1 MGGVVDS
8 VFGGGGGDSSSS
20 SNATTNNTSN
30 VTVNPT
36 TTVTTNIDL
45 APIQRLAEALS
56 GVSTEI
62 VEKNAEAQNKTQES
76 NKEVVTA
83 FTDFLKDSNKQQFI
97 IALATIGAGLWIKG
111 KIKL

>member
-8 VFGGGGGDSSSS
+8 VFGGGDSGGSSSS
-20 SNATTNNTSN
+20 SSTTTSNTN

-45 APIQRLAEALS
+45 QPIQRLAEALS
-56 GVSTEI
+56 GVSTDI
-62 VEKNAEAQNKTQES
+62 VEKNAEAQTKTQES
-76 NKEVVTA
+76 NQAVIDK
-83 FTDFLKDSNKQQFI
+83 FTSYLSDANKQQFI